1 MENIMIDI
9 GIGTIVCFA
18 MVVWGISNIVYF
30 ILDKYEKNV
39 NLFVL
44 ATRNGRKV
52 YMEEV
57 AETYKNLD
65 EFRATQKSMIKEA
78 IYNDYSDRF
87 AELLDLSTKD
97 SKIILEELIKSKIE
111 NKLLIIEYINN
122 LINLDADFR
131 YLSSVVSY
139 IHGITDVAPSFIIET
154 QSAFNEFD
162 NSDIDSKIYCNKK
175 QYGEI
180 VSKLKDNGISYID
193 RCKRIEGEHDEIIR
207 LTKADIEALKSY
219 LPK

>member
-1 MENIMIDI
+1 MIDI

-78 IYNDYSDRF
+78 IYNEYSDRF

-162 NSDIDSKIYCNKK
+162 NSDIDSKIYRNKK

-180 VSKLKDNGISYID
+180 VSKLKDKGISYID